1 MIQAQYR
8 AGKSSLN
15 DVLDARRSLL
25 DSQLAERNAELDVA
39 RYWVALRYLAP
50 QENH

>member
-15 DVLDARRSLL
+15 EVLDARRNLI
-25 DSQLAERNAELDVA
+25 DSQIAERNAALEVA

-50 QENH
+50 QEIH